1 MPQQGCGEKECSD
14 QRDQDRRLKAL
25 DASVRPIDWAAASAG
40 FIRPA
45 SKRRIELG

>member
-25 DASVRPIDWAAASAG
+25 DASVRPNHWAAASAEFFG
-40 FIRPA
+40 
-45 SKRRIELG
+45 RRQAPD

>member
-25 DASVRPIDWAAASAG
+25 DASVRPKQWLRLVRNFSAG
-40 FIRPA
+40 AKAPD
-45 SKRRIELG
+45 ELG